1 MRYVRES
8 RPEYSRIPLNELY
21 CNTLSDNAT
30 VAASCPVD
38 GRSILNEIPYTS
50 NAGVTLE
57 PNSVYNPQS
66 AENPGWDR
74 LLIMEAFP
82 LASKSKKNSSYLFL
96 FKTNSVQML
105 QKPLF
110 LYLISQNHI
119 STA

>member
-1 MRYVRES
+1 MRYVHQS
-8 RPEYSRIPLNELY
+8 KPEYSRIPLNELY
-21 CNTLSDNAT
+21 CNTLRDNAT

-74 LLIMEAFP
+74 LLIMEAFT
-82 LASKSKKNSSYLFL
+82 LVEKSRGQIHDDDDDDDLLN
-96 FKTNSVQML
+96 
-105 QKPLF
+105 
-110 LYLISQNHI
+110 
-119 STA
+119 